1 MVRRLRAMRP
11 CRPMIFPTSFSA
23 TCNSTTIWPGSSKAS
38 ALTSSGAS
46 TSALAS
52 SVINAGI
59 SGAFAIDKFPVLRR
73 SRLWS
78 AGRSGSAGRSLV
90 HQLLYPVRHL
100 RALARPI
107 SDALALKKDGCGLCP
122 WVVSA
127 HHFHRAAVTC
137 AVLLDDNNTVMRLLA
152 RTTARETN
160 HQHREYF
167 LSCDSKGS
175 DPVRVQTTLRK

>member
-59 SGAFAIDKFPVLRR
+59 SGAFAIDKFPVLGR

-78 AGRSGSAGRSLV
+78 ASRGRSASRSLV
-90 HQLLYPVRHL
+90 HQFLHAVRHL
-100 RALARPI
+100 RAFAGPI
-107 SDALALKKDGCGLCP
+107 RNALGLQQDGCGLGP

-175 DPVRVQTTLRK
+175 DPMRVSDKP